1 VVKLRKDS
9 VKYRNIRLS
18 IDTYN
23 TLDRYLLDLIQ
34 KKGDRR
40 LTLDDA
46 IKSLIE
52 DYHSKKT
59 KP

>member
-1 VVKLRKDS
+1 MVKLRKDT

-23 TLDRYLLDLIQ
+23 
-34 KKGDRR
+34 KP
-40 LTLDDA
+40 LDDA

-52 DYHSKKT
+52 DSKKQEHSK
-59 KP
+59 

>member
-52 DYHSKKT
+52 EYHSKKT
-59 KP
+59 KT